1 MFWNRKWPSL
11 DKSQLYLCFSMSLFF
26 WCFSNAYKNKF
37 QICSLFQKCLQFFK
51 KSISFS
57 HISFPDNALIFKS
70 LVFWWPGIL
79 NSVLISKYCSW
90 LQINHYLSS
99 LFLFIQS
106 ILVNSKLYFMN
117 LLSFLALRSITICS
131 NCFGERQW
139 SAGLCCTHT
148 LE

>member
-26 WCFSNAYKNKF
+26 WCFPMHIKINSRFVHSFRSVFN
-37 QICSLFQKCLQFFK
+37 FFK

-79 NSVLISKYCSW
+79 NYVLISKYCSW